1 MIRNIL
7 KWIKQ
12 GWKMVGEPF
21 WIDLEGLFILGASI
35 LVHFGPFCF
44 YFGKNWNWKNR
55 PFKID
60 SNQSPLYNMFG
71 MAIGSFHGFGKKS
84 TLTWFSRVKSK
95 FSVFPGFSNLLV
107 KVWILLILILDKKSS
122 KPVQSLIVE
131 PYCFYN
137 EDKVEPCSL

>member
-55 PFKID
+55 LFKID
-60 SNQSPLYNMFG
+60 SNQSPLYKMLK
-71 MAIGSFHGFGKKS
+71 MTIGSFHGFGKKS
-84 TLTWFSRVKSK
+84 ILTWFSRVKSGFFGISWFFDFTCKSLNSSYIDPRQEILQNLYK
-95 FSVFPGFSNLLV
+95 FNC
-107 KVWILLILILDKKSS
+107 WAILLL
-122 KPVQSLIVE
+122 
-131 PYCFYN
+131 
-137 EDKVEPCSL
+137 